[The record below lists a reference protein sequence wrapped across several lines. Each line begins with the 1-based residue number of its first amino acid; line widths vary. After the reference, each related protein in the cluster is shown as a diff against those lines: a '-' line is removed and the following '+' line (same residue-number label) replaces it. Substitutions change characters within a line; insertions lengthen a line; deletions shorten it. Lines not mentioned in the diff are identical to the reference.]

1 MDMAAYLVTAVLVE
15 GRSARE
21 VAAAHGVSKSWV
33 YELLARYRQGGEA
46 GLAARSRRPKRS
58 PTRSWDRFE
67 DDIVR
72 LRKEFVELGVD
83 AGAETIRVHLAR
95 RYPDTPVRSAS
106 KVASASSR
114 SIPTPHET

>member
-33 YELLARYRQGGEA
+33 YELLTRYRHGGEA

-58 PTRSWDRFE
+58 RPGSGTASRTTSSGSARS
-67 DDIVR
+67 
-72 LRKEFVELGVD
+72 
-83 AGAETIRVHLAR
+83 
-95 RYPDTPVRSAS
+95 
-106 KVASASSR
+106 SSR
-114 SIPTPHET
+114 VEGGVSGG